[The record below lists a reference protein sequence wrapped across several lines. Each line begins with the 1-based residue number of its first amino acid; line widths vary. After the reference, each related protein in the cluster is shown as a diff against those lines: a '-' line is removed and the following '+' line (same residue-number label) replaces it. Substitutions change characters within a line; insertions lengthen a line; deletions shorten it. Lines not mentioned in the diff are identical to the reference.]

1 MPDAAGASG
10 QSGGMHEM
18 LKRHAVQVLREA
30 GLSQADVARR
40 LCVSERSVRAI
51 EAEPAVAT
59 IDDAAERK
67 HRCIGRPSKAE
78 PFRRLVTELMAKE
91 PELLSL
97 EVLRRARL
105 AGYGGGKS
113 ALYALVASV
122 RPAPLRPIVRFEG
135 LPGEFTQHD
144 FGHVEVRFIDGRTKR
159 VHFFATRL
167 KYSRHVEVTLVD
179 NEQTET
185 IVRTLVVHFDR
196 IGGVPLV
203 AVFDQPK
210 TIVKVWRDGRVV
222 EYNPTF
228 AQAMLEMGVGVE
240 VCWPRSGQ
248 QKGAV
253 ENLVGWVKGSFFKQ
267 RRFVDDDDLVRQ
279 LAEWH
284 HEVNTERPSRA
295 TGFVPSVRL
304 AEERARF
311 RPLRVAPADLA
322 LRFPVFVGPT
332 GYVTFETQQYSMVGD
347 AIGIAGTLY
356 LYRDRVRIVAG
367 RFESTHERLLE
378 RGAKSTL
385 PGHRATHVAAVSG
398 RRGKLYLK
406 RQQLLDLGPVL
417 FEYLTELVHRRPLAW
432 NVEIER
438 MHDLLESYGQSA
450 LVASTARAL
459 RERCFGAEYVA
470 HHIDEGVAA
479 LGEALAGTRLPSS
492 DPTPQD
498 TNSPTAG
505 RQQEL
510 FRS

>member
-1 MPDAAGASG
+1 
-10 QSGGMHEM
+10 MHEM

-30 GLSQADVARR
+30 GHSQADVANR
-40 LCVSERSVRAI
+40 LCVSERAVRRI
-51 EAEPAVAT
+51 EAEPPVAT

-67 HRCIGRPSKAE
+67 RRSIGRPSKAE
-78 PFRRLVTELMAKE
+78 PFRPWVVELMAKE

-97 EVLRRARL
+97 EVLRRARH
-105 AGYGGGKS
+105 AGYAGGKS
-113 ALYALVASV
+113 ALYALVASL
-122 RPAPLRPIVRFEG
+122 RPVSLRPIVRFEG

-144 FGHVEVRFIDGRTKR
+144 FGHVDVRFVDGRVKR

-203 AVFDQPK
+203 AIFDQPK
-210 TIVKVWRDGRVV
+210 TIVKTWRDGKVV
-222 EYNPTF
+222 EYNATF
-228 AQAMLEMGVGVE
+228 AQAMLEMGVGIE

-267 RRFVDDDDLVRQ
+267 RRFVDDDDLVQQ
-279 LAEWH
+279 LADWH
-284 HEVNTERPSRA
+284 REVNTERPSRA
-295 TGFVPSVRL
+295 TGVVPSVRL

-311 RPLRVAPADLA
+311 RALRVTPEELA

-332 GYVTFETQQYSMVGD
+332 AYVTFETQQYSMVGD

-367 RFESTHERLLE
+367 RFESTHARLFE

-385 PGHRATHVAAVSG
+385 PEHRATHVAAVSG

-406 RQQLLDLGPVL
+406 RQQLLDLGAVV

-438 MHDLLESYGQSA
+438 MHDLLETYGESA
-450 LVASTARAL
+450 LVESTARAL
-459 RERCFGAEYVA
+459 RDRCFGAEYVA
-470 HHIDEGVAA
+470 HHIDQGVLA
-479 LGEALAGTRLPSS
+479 LGEALAGARVCSS
-492 DPTPQD
+492 DPTPRD
-498 TNSPTAG
+498 TNSPSYEG
-505 RQQEL
+505 QQEL
-510 FRS
+510 FPS